1 MTDEELNELQTL
13 RKWKQEH
20 ELKPLQAAFE
30 QLQRVLDRP
39 KAYAFDSIMPVA
51 AYRILA
57 DALIELKNEVLK
69 Q

>member
-1 MTDEELNELQTL
+1 MTNEELNELEAL
-13 RKWKQEH
+13 REWKRQH
-20 ELKPLQAAFE
+20 ELKPLVIAFE

-69 Q
+69 